1 MRKLV
6 TLSLVAAALGGG
18 FATMQGAYSAHAREM
33 QIQRTPSAE
42 VLKQHAL
49 HQARAERAREQPL
62 LPERLGR
69 RDEPV
74 AYYFTTTIG

>member
-1 MRKLV
+1 MRKLL
-6 TLSLVAAALGGG
+6 TLSLVVAAIGGG
-18 FATMQGAYSAHAREM
+18 FAAVQGDYSALAREM

-42 VLKQHAL
+42 ILKQHAMRE
-49 HQARAERAREQPL
+49 ASAERAQEQPL

-74 AYYFTTTIG
+74 AYYFATPIG

>member
-1 MRKLV
+1 MRKLL
-6 TLSLVAAALGGG
+6 TLSLIAAAIGGG
-18 FATMQGAYSAHAREM
+18 FAAVHGDYSAVAREM

-42 VLKQHAL
+42 ILKQHAMY
-49 HQARAERAREQPL
+49 QASAARAQDQPL